1 MTAPT
6 IPADLAAWCS
16 ANDARAQDE
25 LFAFLRIP
33 SVSARSEHKADC
45 AEAAQFVADALTR
58 IGFTATIEPTPGHPI
73 VVGEWR
79 NAGPDAPTLLV
90 YGHYD
95 VQPAD
100 PLNLWKTPAFEPT
113 IVGNRIY
120 GRGAADMKSGLAAMV
135 CAVSPAN
142 RMHDGRAEHRLRG
155 AAGGVGAGGVKEER
169 GREGEA

>member
-45 AEAAQFVADALTR
+45 AAAAQFVADALTR
-58 IGFTATIEPTPGHPI
+58 IGLTTTIEPTPGHPI

-79 NAGPDAPTLLV
+79 GAGPDAQPQSPTADALHRGGGEG
-90 YGHYD
+90 GHLGEDGCAKVTDSLSHVCHMY
-95 VQPAD
+95 VSR
-100 PLNLWKTPAFEPT
+100 
-113 IVGNRIY
+113 VG
-120 GRGAADMKSGLAAMV
+120 
-135 CAVSPAN
+135 
-142 RMHDGRAEHRLRG
+142 
-155 AAGGVGAGGVKEER
+155 
-169 GREGEA
+169 